1 MTLARNVLLFACAL
15 ALAGC
20 SRSQSADKPQGGPP
34 EVGVATLTAQSVA
47 ITAEAPGRTSAYLV
61 AEVRPQV
68 GGIIQ
73 KRLFTE
79 GGEVRAGQAL
89 YQIDPAT
96 YEAALASAQASLAR
110 AEANLASAKP
120 KAERYRELAA
130 INAVSIQEHD
140 ETEASL
146 AQAKAEVL
154 SAKAAV
160 DTARINLAYTKVVSP
175 ISGRIGKS
183 SVTPG
188 ALVTAHQPATMT
200 TVQQL
205 DPMYVDLTQ
214 SSADLLRLQRELAGG
229 ALKRNG
235 EVGVKLLLE
244 DGTPYPLEGKL
255 QFSDITVEQTTG
267 TVTLRAIFPNPEQV
281 LLPGLYVRALIDQG
295 VREQAILAPQ
305 RAVTRDAKGNPTAL
319 VLDADGKVEQRALK
333 TSRTVGDQWLV
344 DEGLKPGDQ
353 LIVDGLQKIRPG
365 VTVKAVPA
373 ATVTSSAP
381 AAVAQK

>member
-1 MTLARNVLLFACAL
+1 MTLARNVLLLACAL

-20 SRSQSADKPQGGPP
+20 SRSQSADKPQSGPP

-96 YEAALASAQASLAR
+96 YEAALASAQASL
-110 AEANLASAKP
+110 P

-281 LLPGLYVRALIDQG
+281 LLPGMYVRAVLPEG
-295 VREQAILAPQ
+295 VDEHAILAPQ
-305 RAVTRDAKGNPTAL
+305 QAVTRDAKGNPTAL
-319 VLDADGKVEQRALK
+319 VLGAEGKVEQRALK